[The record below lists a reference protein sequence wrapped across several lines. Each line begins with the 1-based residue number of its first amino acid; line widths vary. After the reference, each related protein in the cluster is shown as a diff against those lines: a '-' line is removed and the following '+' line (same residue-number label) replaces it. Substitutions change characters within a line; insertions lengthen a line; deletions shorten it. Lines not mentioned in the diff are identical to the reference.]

1 MREASVQFHDELP
14 DHVNFREE
22 ALLGL
27 RARPRQLSPKFF
39 YDRHGSELFDA
50 ICRLPEYYLTRT
62 EMAILRANSAALA
75 PLAAA
80 PSVLIELGSGA
91 SQKIRLL
98 LDTLRPRAYVGVDIS
113 RDFLLQSTRR
123 LAADYPWLKVY
134 AVCADFCEPLQ
145 LSCCAPELKRLAFF
159 PGSSIGNF
167 APEEAVRFLHRL
179 RDVLGAD
186 GALLIGVDLKKDRRV
201 LHAAYN
207 DAQGVTAEFNLNLLR
222 RLQRELGAQ
231 LDPGGFRHESFYND
245 SLGRIEMH
253 LVSRRAQQIR
263 IGHEVFQF
271 EKDERV
277 HTENSYK
284 YSIEEFQ
291 ALAHRAGYNPES
303 VWTDAERLF
312 SVHCLR
318 VDAHV

>member
-1 MREASVQFHDELP
+1 MRDTSVQFHDALP
-14 DHVNFREE
+14 DPQEFREE
-22 ALLGL
+22 VLLGL
-27 RARPRQLSPKFF
+27 RSRPRRLSPKYF

-62 EMAILRANSAALA
+62 EMAILRAHRAALA
-75 PLAAA
+75 PLAAT

-113 RDFLLQSTRR
+113 RDFLLHSTRR

-134 AVCADFCEPLQ
+134 AVCADFSEPLQ
-145 LSCCAPELKRLAFF
+145 LSCCAPELQRLAFF

-167 APEEAVRFLHRL
+167 DPEEAVRFLRQL
-179 RDVLGAD
+179 CVLLGTY
-186 GALLIGVDLKKDRRV
+186 GTLLIGVDLKKDARV

-231 LDPGGFRHESFYND
+231 LDAGGFRHEAFYND
-245 SLGRIEMH
+245 RLGRIEMH

-263 IGHEVFQF
+263 IGHEVFHF

-277 HTENSYK
+277 HTENSHK
-284 YSIEEFQ
+284 YTIEEFQ
-291 ALAHRAGYNPES
+291 TLARRAGFEPQS

-312 SVHCLR
+312 SVHGLR
-318 VDAHV
+318 VSSC

>member
-14 DHVNFREE
+14 DHAGLREE
-22 ALLGL
+22 VLRGL
-27 RARPRQLSPKFF
+27 RARPRRLPPKLF
-39 YDRHGSELFDA
+39 YDRRGSELFDA

-62 EMAILRANSAALA
+62 EMAILRANSTALA
-75 PLAAA
+75 PLAAT
-80 PSVLIELGSGA
+80 PTVLIELGSGA

-134 AVCADFCEPLQ
+134 AVCTDFCQPLQ

-167 APEEAVRFLHRL
+167 ELEEAARFLRQL
-179 RDVLGAD
+179 RALLGAD
-186 GALLIGVDLKKDRRV
+186 GVLLIGVDLKKDTRV

-231 LDPGGFRHESFYND
+231 LDAGGFRHESFYD
-245 SLGRIEMH
+245 DKLGRIEMH

-263 IGHEVFQF
+263 IGHEVFHF
-271 EKDERV
+271 DKDERV

-284 YSIEEFQ
+284 YSVEEFQ
-291 ALAHRAGYNPES
+291 ALARRAGYDPQS
-303 VWTDAERLF
+303 VWTDADRLF

-318 VDAHV
+318 VSRS